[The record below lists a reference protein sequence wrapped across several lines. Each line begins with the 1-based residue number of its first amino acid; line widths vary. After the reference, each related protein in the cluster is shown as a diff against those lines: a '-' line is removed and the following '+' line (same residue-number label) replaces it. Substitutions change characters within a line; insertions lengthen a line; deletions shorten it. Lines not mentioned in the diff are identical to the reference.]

1 VPVPA
6 DAVPFV
12 RTVAAYF
19 VAAKNAHK

>member
-12 RTVAAYF
+12 RTVIKYF
-19 VAAKNAHK
+19 QAAKAEHR